1 MQSVTSN
8 ATYNAI
14 QSAIATASA
23 NKAVIYRGTIPN
35 SYFNYREIP
44 SFAANLDFFS
54 TGVIGLL
61 IIRQSTITNPTL
73 LGIWMFSYKNDLY
86 NGAWKL
92 GGNLAITA
100 ANEVGTLVLNVNV
113 QGYIAEIIVL

>member
-1 MQSVTSN
+1 MHSVTSN

-14 QSAIATASA
+14 QSAITTTSA

-35 SYFNYREIP
+35 NYFNYREI
-44 SFAANLDFFS
+44 SEFVNHLDFFG

-73 LGIWMFSYKNDLY
+73 LGIWMFSYKNGVY
-86 NGAWKL
+86 NGTWKL
-92 GGNLAITA
+92 GGDLAVTA

-113 QGYIAEIIVL
+113 QGYIAELIVL